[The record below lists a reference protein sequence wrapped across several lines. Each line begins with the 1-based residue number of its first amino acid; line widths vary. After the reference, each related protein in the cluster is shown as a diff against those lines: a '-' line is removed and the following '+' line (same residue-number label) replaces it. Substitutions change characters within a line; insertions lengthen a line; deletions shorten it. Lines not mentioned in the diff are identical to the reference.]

1 MPTGTREW
9 TDHVEY
15 DLMKFGIHRGDDIVS
30 QVQQLDRYEV
40 VGVLNSK
47 MRSQAAPGKRY
58 AQALMGVFDDED
70 SPAWIPSENRHM
82 DFRSLRDTRSHD
94 TEGFKRTF
102 VFDVG
107 PHTVRIASGSAWA
120 WAASIDDLALV
131 RYGRD
136 PESARSTRERVYEA
150 AAEKFGFGD
159 YTLRTYKPRL
169 MDMTPNDGEAI
180 MDELFGERVEELLA
194 PGYSVQLPIHRLW

>member
-15 DLMKFGIHRGDDIVS
+15 DLVELAIHRDGDIAS
-30 QVQQLDRYEV
+30 QVRQLDRYEV
-40 VGVLNSK
+40 VGVLNK
-47 MRSQAAPGKRY
+47 QMRSNGAPGKRF
-58 AQALMGVFDDED
+58 AQGLMGVLDDED
-70 SPAWIPSENRHM
+70 SPAWVSRENRHM
-82 DFRSLRDTRSHD
+82 TFRSLSSTD
-94 TEGFKRTF
+94 GYNQTF

-107 PHTVRIASGSAWA
+107 PHTVRIAHGSAWC

-194 PGYSVQLPIHRLW
+194 RGYSVQLPIHRLW